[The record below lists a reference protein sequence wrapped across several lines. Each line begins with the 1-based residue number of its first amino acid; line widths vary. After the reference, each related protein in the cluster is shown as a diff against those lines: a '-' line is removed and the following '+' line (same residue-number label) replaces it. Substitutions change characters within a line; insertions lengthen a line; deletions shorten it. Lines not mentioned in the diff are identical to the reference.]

1 MFYIFPKCLDQ
12 LSFENLEV
20 TTADYSI
27 YGIMFEP
34 ILKPWPVNEG

>member
-27 YGIMFEP
+27 YGMFEP